1 MRPAAPGQ
9 SKLTRWVVGVAATVA
24 GVATAYNLLLGG
36 GGDDIESDPWQEQRG
51 YYLTDATLTEVGADG
66 KPRVVVQARSIEQQ
80 LRDQSVVLQDLELDY
95 STTQAGTWKV
105 TADRG
110 RMPPERTSI
119 QLFGDVT
126 VTGRE
131 SRGSAIIRTER
142 LAYDTA
148 ANLIQTSDP
157 VRIQVGAH
165 ELHGRGLR
173 VDLNKGTL
181 RLESN
186 VNGTFKP

>member
-1 MRPAAPGQ
+1 MRPAAAGT
-9 SKLTRWVVGVAATVA
+9 SRLTRWVIGITATVA

-36 GGDDIESDPWQEQRG
+36 GGDDVESDPWQEQRG
-51 YYLTDATLTEVGADG
+51 YYLSDATLTELGVDG

-110 RMPPERTSI
+110 RMPPERNSI

-131 SRGSAIIRTER
+131 ARGSAIIRTER

-181 RLESN
+181 RLESS